1 MKDNST
7 LQSNLDKLLTTSD
20 YNEVRVYLKQ
30 TSYIKSNKDSKFF
43 WQSSLPIT
51 WFNQISKEPFL
62 EELLF
67 NYFRKQT
74 IPNQVFLKSFFN
86 SNKKATLIKIIK
98 LCEVFNQTLHWES
111 FSIFQNDSQLKVFYK
126 ELQYIKS
133 YKGYWEEEE
142 KEHNAFIKSMAL
154 EDILFQMT
162 MCYEDFKQH
171 SGKATGNRS
180 KRVSY
185 EAILI
190 NLLNTFLKIKKE
202 DLKQK
207 GLKLDNQY
215 DVNYYKT
222 IPVEEYQVLKNKF
235 REVVEFYFAKYD
247 DEYQI
252 KKYLSS
258 FAEFEYIDGL
268 ESVLLTNKAHS
279 LYRKTLERGMYDET
293 YLTNRVVNNKD
304 QLIKIKVLPE
314 LWDRQFELDVLS
326 SVEYF
331 NFLKIPAEI
340 SIKGK
345 NASIDISKVLYVLKS
360 FSIFFMLQ
368 PSIGIEDK
376 FISKQVPK
384 LFRSLFYSDYIVCY
398 EKDDFIDKCV
408 TYFKYSKEEIINILN
423 FITLD
428 LNDDIAS
435 NLDIKQNPLIKI
447 GDQYFWMSS
456 FMKDRRWEI
465 ALHSKLV
472 KDGLINQNKVSG
484 QSETYLSNIF
494 KEANFNAISG
504 QRYKYNNKSGEID
517 LLAYK
522 DGVLFLG
529 ELKSTYLI
537 EDMIKNSKYEVRQF
551 NKASEQLD
559 LAKDYVLNNFE
570 NIRNLEELNIDC
582 PLEDLKIETII
593 ISNIYQADHAM
604 INNKHLK
611 VSLFELLVILKD
623 DLYNMLVPK
632 IGEALFDSKLEIP
645 LDMMLNMFN
654 RNNSNNKKNNNS
666 LLKEDC
672 SLWENEKD
680 CSPNDIISA
689 IIENKVWKHQDTT
702 NNFLIEEI
710 ELTKYKNQSKYLS

>member
-1 MKDNST
+1 MTNNNAQ
-7 LQSNLDKLLTTSD
+7 QSKLNRLLATSD

-30 TSYIKSNKDSKFF
+30 TSYIKSNKDSKLF
-43 WQSSLPIT
+43 WQSTLPIT

-74 IPNQVFLKSFFN
+74 LPNEAFLKQFFN
-86 SNKKATLIKIIK
+86 SNKKPTLIKIIK
-98 LCEVFNQTLHWES
+98 LSEAFNHVSHWES
-111 FSIFQNDSQLKVFYK
+111 FSVFQNDSQLKVFYK

-133 YKGYWEEEE
+133 YRGYWEEEE

-207 GLKLDNQY
+207 GLKVDNQY
-215 DVNYYKT
+215 DVNYFKT

-247 DEYQI
+247 GEYQI

-258 FAEFEYIDGL
+258 FAEFEYIDDL
-268 ESVLLTNKAHS
+268 ESVLLTNKEHS

-293 YLTNRVVNNKD
+293 YLTNRVVNNKE
-304 QLIKIKVLPE
+304 QLKKIKALPE
-314 LWDRQFELDVLS
+314 FWDRQFELDILS
-326 SVEYF
+326 SIEYF
-331 NFLKIPAEI
+331 NFLNIPAQI
-340 SIKGK
+340 SIKK
-345 NASIDISKVLYVLKS
+345 ENASIDLSKVLYLLKS
-360 FSIFFMLQ
+360 FSLFFMLQ
-368 PSIGIEDK
+368 PSIGIVDK
-376 FISKQVPK
+376 FISQQVPK
-384 LFRSLFYSDYIVCY
+384 RFKDLFYSDYIVCY
-398 EKDDFIDKCV
+398 EKDDFINKCV
-408 TYFKYSKEEIINILN
+408 TYFKYSMEEIINILN

-428 LNDDIAS
+428 LNDDISS

-447 GDQYFWMSS
+447 GNQYVWMSS

-465 ALHSKLV
+465 ALHSKMV
-472 KDGLINQNKVSG
+472 KDDLINQNKVSG
-484 QSETYLSNIF
+484 QSEIYLSNIF

-522 DGVLFLG
+522 DGVLFIG
-529 ELKSTYLI
+529 ELKSTYVI
-537 EDMIKNSKYEVRQF
+537 EDMIKNSKYEARQF

-570 NIRNLEELNIDC
+570 DIRNLEELNIDC
-582 PLEDLKIETII
+582 PLEDLKIETVIV
-593 ISNIYQADHAM
+593 SNIYQGDHIM
-604 INNKHLK
+604 VNNKHLK
-611 VSLFELLVILKD
+611 VSLFELLIILKD

-632 IGEALFDSKLEIP
+632 MGEALFDYKLEIP

-654 RNNSNNKKNNNS
+654 RNNSNNKENNNTLS
-666 LLKEDC
+666 KEEC

-680 CSPNDIISA
+680 CSPNDVISA
-689 IIENKVWKHQDTT
+689 IIENKVWKHQDT
-702 NNFLIEEI
+702 NKNFPIEEV
-710 ELTKYKNQSKYLS
+710 ELTTYNKQSKYLS